1 MKRLLSL
8 MLLLGFATSAAF
20 AEAESSVGQAI
31 DAPKPEK
38 KICRTEAMT
47 GSLTRKTR
55 VCMTPAQW
63 DKLSADTGKAVEDM
77 NRYQARPDRQPQNPQ
92 AGQGF

>member
-1 MKRLLSL
+1 
-8 MLLLGFATSAAF
+8 
-20 AEAESSVGQAI
+20 
-31 DAPKPEK
+31 
-38 KICRTEAMT
+38 MT

-77 NRYQARPDRQPQNPQ
+77 SRYQARPDRQPQNPQ
-92 AGQGF
+92 MSGQGW